1 MNGHLGNRAAAFV
14 DGALDPEE
22 SARAADHLSSCT
34 PCRADVAEQQR
45 VRGRLRDAADP
56 SGVGGPSS
64 VLMAALASMPTTG
77 PPSSRAVVVADLTSQ
92 RVILRRGAVAGVAVG
107 ATVLATAW
115 GVGGQIAVVGP
126 PAAQPDRLLAQHAAT
141 AGEIPFWG
149 PSSADPGAASDTA
162 AAMIQRGA
170 TALASVTYVGVE
182 VATAAQGASRS
193 TRVSEISHPA
203 LDSTASSSGRYSGLD
218 SGIDAVSL
226 LRSSY
231 ALIPE
236 GAEPVA
242 GRPADRVAAYTP
254 AGVLAARYWFDRS
267 SGLPLAREVRDRAGR
282 SLTERTFTSVAIGDP
297 SLLPRHLPVATT
309 AGWTDSATG
318 VAPAPLESQGWKCP
332 ASVASA
338 SGLTAFDAM
347 VVDTAHGPILQLVYT
362 DGLRS
367 LSVFEQRARLSE
379 PALEGF
385 VASEVDGHRVHRAQG
400 STDTDSDTVTW
411 ASGSM
416 VFTVVADA
424 DVVDV
429 DAVVAALPH
438 DPVDSGSRSLRG
450 LVRVGS
456 WFDPFG

>member
-22 SARAADHLSSCT
+22 SARAADHLSSCA

-45 VRGRLRDAADP
+45 VRGRLRHAADP
-56 SGVGGPSS
+56 SGVGRPSS

-77 PPSSRAVVVADLTSQ
+77 PPTSRAVVVPDVTSQ

-126 PAAQPDRLLAQHAAT
+126 PSAQPDRLSAQHAAT
-141 AGEIPFWG
+141 AGELPFWG
-149 PSSADPGAASDTA
+149 ALAAETGAASNTA

-170 TALASVTYVGVE
+170 TASASVTYVGVE
-182 VATAAQGASRS
+182 VASAAEDASRS

-203 LDSTASSSGRYSGLD
+203 LDSTASSSGINSGIE
-218 SGIDAVSL
+218 SGIDAVTL
-226 LRSSY
+226 LRRSY
-231 ALIPE
+231 TLVPE
-236 GAEPVA
+236 GTEPIA
-242 GRPADRVAAYTP
+242 GRAADRVAAYTP
-254 AGVLAARYWFDRS
+254 AGVLAARYWFDRA

-309 AGWTDSATG
+309 AGWTESATG
-318 VAPAPLESQGWKCP
+318 AEPASLESQGWKCP
-332 ASVASA
+332 ETVASA
-338 SGLTAFDAM
+338 SGLTALDAM
-347 VVDTAHGPILQLVYT
+347 VVDTAHGPILQVVYT

-367 LSVFEQRARLSE
+367 LSLFEQRARLSE
-379 PALEGF
+379 RALEGF
-385 VASEVDGHRVHRAQG
+385 VASEVAGHRVHRAQG
-400 STDTDSDTVTW
+400 ATDTVTW
-411 ASGSM
+411 ASGSL

-424 DVVDV
+424 DLVDV

-438 DPVDSGSRSLRG
+438 DPVDPGSRSLRG